1 MHHSLTPRADH
12 TDVLVL
18 GLGAMGSLTVRE
30 LARRGIQVTGIDRGH
45 PPHDLGSSHGR
56 SRIIRE
62 AYYEDP
68 LYVPLVRRAYERWRT
83 LEAEGETPLL
93 RITGGLCLGPPT
105 ARLVSGA
112 LASATRHGL
121 PYERL
126 DADALRR
133 RYPAHIVS
141 DDCIGILEPNAGI
154 LDPEQCIATALRL
167 ATRDGATLHLGE
179 TVTAWTEHADH
190 VEVRTTHR
198 TVRAA
203 QVIVSAGR
211 GVRELVPTLAP
222 RLTVE
227 RQVQFWFTPRSEAA
241 AFTPERFPVF
251 LSEVRPGV
259 MWYGFP
265 DVGDGVKVAWH
276 HHAPSDGTRQDPADQ
291 TPTRP
296 PTPEEIEAMRSH
308 LTSHLPWA
316 AGPLRATAVCH
327 YTNTPDEHFVIDR
340 APDTERVWVAS
351 PCSGHGF
358 KFASAIGEVLA
369 DLVQGRTPAF
379 DLAPFRLAR
388 FTRPISP

>member
-1 MHHSLTPRADH
+1 MSRADH

-30 LARRGIQVTGIDRGH
+30 LARRGIRVTGIDRGH

-68 LYVPLVRRAYERWRT
+68 LYVPLVQRAYDRWRT

-112 LASATRHGL
+112 LASATRYGL

-133 RYPAHIVS
+133 RYPAHRIP
-141 DDCIGILEPNAGI
+141 DTCIGILEPNAGI
-154 LDPEQCIATALRL
+154 LDPEHCIATALRL
-167 ATRDGATLHLGE
+167 ASRDGATLHLGE
-179 TVTAWTEHADH
+179 TVTAWTAHADH
-190 VEVRTTHR
+190 VELRTTRR

-203 QVIVSAGR
+203 QLIVSAGM
-211 GVRELVPTLAP
+211 GVRELIPTLAP

-227 RQVQFWFTPRSEAA
+227 RQVQFWFTPRAEAA

-276 HHAPSDGTRQDPADQ
+276 HVAPETSALAVGDDDVHAPATAD
-291 TPTRP
+291 
-296 PTPEEIEAMRSH
+296 EVAAMRAH
-308 LTSHLPWA
+308 LGTHLPWA
-316 AGPLRATAVCH
+316 DGTLRATTTCH

-340 APDTERVWVAS
+340 APDTDRVWVAS

-369 DLVQGRTPAF
+369 DLALGATPAF
-379 DLAPFRLAR
+379 DLTPFGWR
-388 FTRPISP
+388 

>member
-1 MHHSLTPRADH
+1 MLTDSTAD
-12 TDVLVL
+12 VVVL

-30 LARRGIQVTGIDRGH
+30 LARRGAQVVGIDRGH

-62 AYYEDP
+62 AYFEDP
-68 LYVPLVRRAYERWRT
+68 LYVPLVQRAYDRWRT
-83 LEAEGETPLL
+83 LETEGETLLL
-93 RITGGLCLGPPT
+93 RLTGGLCLGAPT
-105 ARLVSGA
+105 SRLVTGA
-112 LASATRHGL
+112 LASATQHGL

-126 DADALRR
+126 DADTLRR
-133 RYPAHIVS
+133 RFPAHIVS

-167 ATRDGATLHLGE
+167 ATRDGATAHLGE

-198 TVRAA
+198 TVLAA
-203 QVIVSAGR
+203 QLIVSAGR
-211 GVRELVPTLAP
+211 GVRELMPTLAP

-227 RQVQFWFTPRSEAA
+227 RQVQFWFTPRAEAT

-276 HHAPSDGTRQDPADQ
+276 HGAPGTPALAIGDDNVHAPATAA
-291 TPTRP
+291 
-296 PTPEEIEAMRSH
+296 EVAAMRAH
-308 LTSHLPWA
+308 LGTHLPWTD
-316 AGPLRATAVCH
+316 GTLRATATCH
-327 YTNTPDEHFVIDR
+327 YTNTPDEHFIIDR
-340 APDTERVWVAS
+340 APDTDRVWVAS

-369 DLVQGRTPAF
+369 DLVLGATPAF
-379 DLAPFRLAR
+379 DLTPFGWR
-388 FTRPISP
+388 